1 MRMATRKPRNEKLPS
16 PLQFSLAASLFSAL
30 ANEARLRVLVALSR
44 VGPLPVGELV
54 PIAGIEQT
62 ALSHQ
67 LRILRS
73 ANLVTASRRG
83 KQIVYAL
90 ADDHINCILDDGLDH
105 AAEQRRSSKERA

>member
-1 MRMATRKPRNEKLPS
+1 MCMGTRKTKSDKLPTA
-16 PLQFSLAASLFSAL
+16 LHFSRTASLFSAFS
-30 ANEARLRVLVALSR
+30 NEARLRVLVALSR

-67 LRILRS
+67 LRILRT

-83 KQIVYAL
+83 KQVVYEL
-90 ADDHINCILDDGLDH
+90 VDDHISCILDDGLDH
-105 AAEQRRSSKERA
+105 AAEERRGKAG